1 MQISGQVGP
10 VSAGDG
16 TGNNPLRQTRTG
28 DLAITEVHGKYYEQT
43 RRGSLFYARCIVT
56 APAGLASSNG
66 IGGPLLWNGST
77 NIVAYPIALS
87 VCETVVSTVAG
98 VLGFAM
104 GAQATVPTATTAID
118 NSGSTL
124 LGAASP
130 ACSVFRIGTVSVI
143 PPTFFPL
150 VNITTGS
157 LTTTQDTN
165 QWVDIGGAFGIPY
178 GYYMA
183 IAATAT
189 LSTMAAQIGLI
200 WEEVPL

>member
-1 MQISGQVGP
+1 MQVSGQVGP
-10 VSAGDG
+10 VLIGDG
-16 TGNNPLRQTRTG
+16 TGTNPLRQSRTG
-28 DLAITEVHGKYYEQT
+28 DLNVTEVHGKYYEQT
-43 RRGSLFYARCIVT
+43 RRGSLFYARAVVT

-66 IGGPLLWNGST
+66 IGGPLLWNGSS
-77 NIVAYPIALS
+77 NVIAYPIALS

-98 VLGFAM
+98 ALGFAM
-104 GAQATVPTATTAID
+104 GQQATAPTGTTAID
-118 NSGSTL
+118 GSGSTL
-124 LGAASP
+124 LGASTP
-130 ACSVFRIGTVSVI
+130 ACSVYRIGTVSLV
-143 PPTFFPL
+143 PPQFFPL

-165 QWVDIGGAFGIPY
+165 QWFDIGGAFGIPY

-200 WEEVPL
+200 WEEVPV

>member
-1 MQISGQVGP
+1 MQVSGQVGP
-10 VSAGDG
+10 VIVGDG
-16 TGNNPLRQTRTG
+16 TASNPFRQGRTG
-28 DLAITEVHGKYYEQT
+28 EQMVSELHGRYTEQT
-43 RRGSLFYARCIVT
+43 RRGTLFYARAIVT

-77 NIVAYPIALS
+77 NVIAYPIALS
-87 VCETVVSTVAG
+87 VCETAVSTVAG

-104 GAQATVPTATTAID
+104 GAQTTAPTGTTAID

-124 LGAASP
+124 LGASTP
-130 ACSVFRIGTVSVI
+130 ACSVYRIGTVALI

-157 LTTTQDTN
+157 ITTTQDTN
-165 QWVDIGGAFGIPY
+165 QWFDIGGAFGIPY

-183 IAATAT
+183 IAGTAT

-200 WEEVPL
+200 WEEVPV